1 MVIYLTTSSASFS
14 FFLFLQNFTAGTDF
28 PYKKYTLRSAK
39 LRNPKESRRS
49 IGDIQRLFTQNL
61 DGTPHLLRRRGQR
74 KYYQHFHANKR
85 IIYRKRPIRK
95 KYRLLRFPRNIL
107 QTTHLV
113 FKVVY
118 SNILFL
124 SLSYIYIHCNQYTR
138 FFEYNQ
144 YWRPR
149 RDFDSVTRI
158 QFHISNLLITTV
170 FIRLLR
176 QTNQTSIR
184 SWVERFLH
192 DRDSFIN
199 SSSRLILFLKFL
211 FR

>member
-1 MVIYLTTSSASFS
+1 M
-14 FFLFLQNFTAGTDF
+14 
-28 PYKKYTLRSAK
+28 
-39 LRNPKESRRS
+39 
-49 IGDIQRLFTQNL
+49 FTQNL
-61 DGTPHLLRRRGQR
+61 DETPHLLRRRGQR

-124 SLSYIYIHCNQYTR
+124 FLSLSLLYIYTAISTQDFSNII
-138 FFEYNQ
+138 
-144 YWRPR
+144 RPR

-184 SWVERFLH
+184 SWVERETFPPRPRLIH
-192 DRDSFIN
+192 KLELEINFIFKVSISIN
-199 SSSRLILFLKFL
+199 SSSTGKDSSLKLFKCLDIHIPWVCQTWG
-211 FR
+211 